1 LLVLF
6 KVKAFPFKKKDKS
19 HIFQPKST
27 FTLCSAAPCLFC
39 FEAIRDRYLRT
50 ALNWL
55 VDFIITLFFHQSD
68 QFVTDF
74 CTVITENCTVITKN
88 CTVIT
93 KNCTAVWDALKST
106 NHSRVIFLCIL
117 LSLKTFA
124 SLKKIYFNAFSTWK
138 VDSRNTAELF
148 FLCVF
153 TSFYTILENIGNLS
167 TSLLVGL

>member
-1 LLVLF
+1 
-6 KVKAFPFKKKDKS
+6 
-19 HIFQPKST
+19 
-27 FTLCSAAPCLFC
+27 
-39 FEAIRDRYLRT
+39 
-50 ALNWL
+50 
-55 VDFIITLFFHQSD
+55 
-68 QFVTDF
+68 
-74 CTVITENCTVITKN
+74 VITEN

-148 FLCVF
+148 FLCVLRIGVLVLKTF
-153 TSFYTILENIGNLS
+153 KHYNRLQKLLEDRKAIVPSIFVVLVLLFVCFYQIIL
-167 TSLLVGL
+167 